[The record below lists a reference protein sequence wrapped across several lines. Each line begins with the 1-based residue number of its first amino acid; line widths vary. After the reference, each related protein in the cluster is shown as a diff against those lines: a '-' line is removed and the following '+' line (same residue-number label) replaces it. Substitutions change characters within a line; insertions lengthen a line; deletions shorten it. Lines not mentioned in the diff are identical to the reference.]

1 MVSIPR
7 RPRPLADRARLRL
20 GMRLAAGM
28 APAQVARVEG
38 MPEAELDALLARP
51 AFARLVEDYRD
62 LARLG
67 REERLARL
75 ELLAFDVLEDAV
87 AAGDTRV
94 ILWFLTERHAGR
106 DPVRELA
113 EAVVRQAERAA
124 TAPPP
129 RPAPAPARHRAPAR
143 RRPDPCARRLAGY
156 GRHARDLLAG
166 EEAARAAA
174 ARPAVSP
181 ALLARVARRA
191 GCATAVGRCLGP
203 VLLPSLSPPGPTG
216 GPAGRTETRS
226 SLVGGPVEPGHDTEW
241 GPGVTPAGLSP
252 RWPMVA

>member
-1 MVSIPR
+1 MAIPR

-38 MPEAELDALLARP
+38 LPEAELDALLARP

-106 DPVRELA
+106 DPVRRVA

-129 RPAPAPARHRAPAR
+129 RPASPPAPRPPAR

-203 VLLPSLSPPGPTG
+203 VAPPPVPPPGSTG
-216 GPAGRTETRS
+216 GPSEPEGASPDG
-226 SLVGGPVEPGHDTEW
+226 LGGPVEPGHGKRGRLLREAEPW
-241 GPGVTPAGLSP
+241 RYARSS
-252 RWPMVA
+252 RS

>member
-1 MVSIPR
+1 M
-7 RPRPLADRARLRL
+7 
-20 GMRLAAGM
+20 
-28 APAQVARVEG
+28 
-38 MPEAELDALLARP
+38 
-51 AFARLVEDYRD
+51 
-62 LARLG
+62 
-67 REERLARL
+67 
-75 ELLAFDVLEDAV
+75 LEDAV

-106 DPVRELA
+106 DPVRRVA
-113 EAVVRQAERAA
+113 EAVVRQAERAV

-129 RPAPAPARHRAPAR
+129 RPAPAPAPGRRAPAR
-143 RRPDPCARRLAGY
+143 RRPDPCARRLAAY

-174 ARPAVSP
+174 ARPTVSP

-203 VLLPSLSPPGPTG
+203 VAPPPVPPPGSTG
-216 GPAGRTETRS
+216 GPTGRTETRS
-226 SLVGGPVEPGHDTEW
+226 SLVGGPVEPGHDTGW

>member
-1 MVSIPR
+1 MASTPR
-7 RPRPLADRARLRL
+7 RPRPLADRTRLRL

-38 MPEAELDALLARP
+38 LPKADVDALLARP
-51 AFARLVEDYRD
+51 AFAGLVRDYRD
-62 LARLG
+62 LG

-75 ELLAFDVLEDAV
+75 ELLAFDVLEDAI

-106 DPVRELA
+106 DPVRRLA

-129 RPAPAPARHRAPAR
+129 RPASPPVRRPTA

-174 ARPAVSP
+174 ARPSVSP

-216 GPAGRTETRS
+216 GLTGRTETRS
-226 SLVGGPVEPGHDTEW
+226 SWQVARSSRATTPS
-241 GPGVTPAGLSP
+241 GVLA
-252 RWPMVA
+252 

>member
-1 MVSIPR
+1 MASTPR

-38 MPEAELDALLARP
+38 LPEAELDALLARP
-51 AFARLVEDYRD
+51 AFGRLVEDYRD

-75 ELLAFDVLEDAV
+75 ELLAFDMLEDAI

-94 ILWFLTERHAGR
+94 ILWFLTERQAGR

-113 EAVVRQAERAA
+113 EAVVRQADRAA
-124 TAPPP
+124 SPPPP
-129 RPAPAPARHRAPAR
+129 RPAAPAPVRRPPAR
-143 RRPDPCARRLAGY
+143 RRPDPCARRLAAY

-166 EEAARAAA
+166 EEAAHAAA
-174 ARPAVSP
+174 ALPAVSP
-181 ALLARVARRA
+181 ALLARVARRV

-203 VLLPSLSPPGPTG
+203 VVAVSLSPP
-216 GPAGRTETRS
+216 
-226 SLVGGPVEPGHDTEW
+226 
-241 GPGVTPAGLSP
+241 
-252 RWPMVA
+252 